1 MSQSDCISKT
11 NSFRFSYHQT
21 WLLLCI
27 ISERLPEFFVIGFK
41 MGDSQYKL
49 RATLQG
55 HSMDVKSVF
64 ACAEPAGA
72 LLTTSRDQTA
82 RLWYQQ
88 EDNSYNARKVYRGH
102 TKYVSCAVY
111 VEPSEEYPSGLI
123 YTGCQDGK
131 IRTFLPDVE
140 EPLHLLEGHAENVT
154 SIFVGKFG
162 SMISGSWDTT
172 AKVWMQRKVEL
183 TNPTTS

>member
-1 MSQSDCISKT
+1 
-11 NSFRFSYHQT
+11 
-21 WLLLCI
+21 
-27 ISERLPEFFVIGFK
+27 

-64 ACAEPAGA
+64 ACAEPAGS

-88 EDNSYNARKVYRGH
+88 DDNSFNARKVYRGH

-162 SMISGSWDTT
+162 AMISGSWDCT
-172 AKVWMQRKVEL
+172 AKVWMQRKVKPVTRICL
-183 TNPTTS
+183 FLCILFVKGHKFV